1 MRGTGVWFLEGAG
14 DLLDLLDVPETMEF
28 GTAWHKPGSKGKAQK
43 KVFTNCVRK
52 PAF

>member
-14 DLLDLLDVPETMEF
+14 DLLDLPDVPETMEF
-28 GTAWHKPGSKGKAQK
+28 GTAWQK
-43 KVFTNCVRK
+43 KVFINCVRK